1 MIWVMQMTREG
12 NARIKIASNP
22 EDLED
27 FASGEDGTKVM
38 MKTLDMQNIVP
49 ENSRLVSTMLRF
61 RATRVKYM
69 TGILG
74 KKILELYGSDN
85 EDARY
90 DLSIEI
96 VVILDKIADLVAKN
110 IDDVSQLENVA
121 MKQTIVNAIRDA
133 ESKSDDVRDD
143 LRYFT

>member
-1 MIWVMQMTREG
+1 MQMAREG

-61 RATRVKYM
+61 RAARVKYM

-96 VVILDKIADLVAKN
+96 VVILDKIADLIAKN

>member
-1 MIWVMQMTREG
+1 MQMTREG

-121 MKQTIVNAIRDA
+121 MKQTIVNAIRDT

>member
-1 MIWVMQMTREG
+1 MQMTREG
-12 NARIKIASNP
+12 NARIKIASNS

-38 MKTLDMQNIVP
+38 MTTLDMQNIVP

>member
-1 MIWVMQMTREG
+1 MAREG

-61 RATRVKYM
+61 RAARVKYM

-96 VVILDKIADLVAKN
+96 VVILDKIADLIAKN

-133 ESKSDDVRDD
+133 KSKSDDVRDD

>member
-1 MIWVMQMTREG
+1 MQMAREG

-27 FASGEDGTKVM
+27 FASGEDGMKVM

-61 RATRVKYM
+61 RAARVKYM

-96 VVILDKIADLVAKN
+96 VVILDKIADLIAKN

-133 ESKSDDVRDD
+133 KSKSDDVRDD

>member
-1 MIWVMQMTREG
+1 MQMAREG

>member
-1 MIWVMQMTREG
+1 MQMVREG

-61 RATRVKYM
+61 RAARVKYM

-96 VVILDKIADLVAKN
+96 VVILDKIADLIAKN

-133 ESKSDDVRDD
+133 KSKSDDVRDD

>member
-38 MKTLDMQNIVP
+38 MTTLDMQNIVP

>member
-1 MIWVMQMTREG
+1 MQMTREG

-133 ESKSDDVRDD
+133 KSKSDDVRDD

>member
-1 MIWVMQMTREG
+1 MQMAREG

-90 DLSIEI
+90 DLSVEI
-96 VVILDKIADLVAKN
+96 VVILDKIADLIAKN

-133 ESKSDDVRDD
+133 KSKSDDVRDD

>member
-1 MIWVMQMTREG
+1 MILVMQMAREG

-27 FASGEDGTKVM
+27 FASGEDGMKVM

-96 VVILDKIADLVAKN
+96 VVILDKIADLIAKN

-133 ESKSDDVRDD
+133 KSKSDGVRDD

>member
-1 MIWVMQMTREG
+1 MQMTREG

-38 MKTLDMQNIVP
+38 MTTLDMQNIVP

>member
-1 MIWVMQMTREG
+1 MTREG

>member
-1 MIWVMQMTREG
+1 MQMTREG

>member
-1 MIWVMQMTREG
+1 MQMVREG

-96 VVILDKIADLVAKN
+96 VVILDKIADLIAKN

-133 ESKSDDVRDD
+133 KSKSDDVRDD

>member
-1 MIWVMQMTREG
+1 
-12 NARIKIASNP
+12 
-22 EDLED
+22 
-27 FASGEDGTKVM
+27 
-38 MKTLDMQNIVP
+38 
-49 ENSRLVSTMLRF
+49 
-61 RATRVKYM
+61 M

-96 VVILDKIADLVAKN
+96 VVILDKIADLIAKN

-133 ESKSDDVRDD
+133 KSKSDDVRRSSVFYVKIQFVSNMYGVIHNRIIDG
-143 LRYFT
+143 R

>member
-1 MIWVMQMTREG
+1 MTREG

-38 MKTLDMQNIVP
+38 MTTLDMQNIVP

>member
-1 MIWVMQMTREG
+1 MQMAREG

-61 RATRVKYM
+61 RAARVKYM

-96 VVILDKIADLVAKN
+96 VVILDKIADLIAKN

-133 ESKSDDVRDD
+133 KSRSDDVRDD
-143 LRYFT
+143 LWYFT

>member
-96 VVILDKIADLVAKN
+96 VVILDKIADLIAKN

>member
-1 MIWVMQMTREG
+1 MQMAREG

-96 VVILDKIADLVAKN
+96 VVILDKIADLIAKN

-133 ESKSDDVRDD
+133 KSKSDDVRDD

>member
-1 MIWVMQMTREG
+1 MQMTREG

-38 MKTLDMQNIVP
+38 MTTLDMQNIVP

-121 MKQTIVNAIRDA
+121 MKQTIVNTIRDA
-133 ESKSDDVRDD
+133 GSKSDDVRDD

>member
-1 MIWVMQMTREG
+1 MQMAREG

-61 RATRVKYM
+61 RAARVKYM

-96 VVILDKIADLVAKN
+96 VVILDKIADLIAKN

-133 ESKSDDVRDD
+133 KSKSDDVRDD

>member
-1 MIWVMQMTREG
+1 MQMAREG

-27 FASGEDGTKVM
+27 FASGEDGMKVM

-96 VVILDKIADLVAKN
+96 VVILDKIADLIAKN

-133 ESKSDDVRDD
+133 KSKSDDVRDD

>member
-1 MIWVMQMTREG
+1 MQMTREG

-38 MKTLDMQNIVP
+38 MKTRDMQNIVP

>member
-1 MIWVMQMTREG
+1 MQMAREG

-61 RATRVKYM
+61 RAARVKYM

-96 VVILDKIADLVAKN
+96 VVILDKIADLIAKN

-133 ESKSDDVRDD
+133 KSKNGDVRDD

>member
-1 MIWVMQMTREG
+1 MQMTREG

-38 MKTLDMQNIVP
+38 MTTLEMQNIVP

>member
-1 MIWVMQMTREG
+1 MAREG

-96 VVILDKIADLVAKN
+96 VVILDKIADLIAKN

-121 MKQTIVNAIRDA
+121 MKQTIVNVIRDA
-133 ESKSDDVRDD
+133 KSKSDDVRDD

>member
-1 MIWVMQMTREG
+1 MQMTREG

-133 ESKSDDVRDD
+133 GSKSDDVRDD

>member
-1 MIWVMQMTREG
+1 
-12 NARIKIASNP
+12 
-22 EDLED
+22 
-27 FASGEDGTKVM
+27 GEDGTKVM

-121 MKQTIVNAIRDA
+121 MKQTIVNTIRDA
-133 ESKSDDVRDD
+133 GSKSDDVRDD

>member
-1 MIWVMQMTREG
+1 MQMAREG

-133 ESKSDDVRDD
+133 KSKSDDVRDD

>member
-1 MIWVMQMTREG
+1 MILVMQMAREG
-12 NARIKIASNP
+12 NARIKISSNP

-27 FASGEDGTKVM
+27 FTSGEDGTKVM

-96 VVILDKIADLVAKN
+96 VVILDKIADLIAKN

-133 ESKSDDVRDD
+133 KSKSDGVRDD

>member
-1 MIWVMQMTREG
+1 MQMAREG

-96 VVILDKIADLVAKN
+96 VVILDKIADLIAKN

-121 MKQTIVNAIRDA
+121 MKQTIVNVIRDA
-133 ESKSDDVRDD
+133 KSKSDDVRDD

>member
-1 MIWVMQMTREG
+1 MQMAREG

-61 RATRVKYM
+61 RAARVKYM

-96 VVILDKIADLVAKN
+96 VVILDKIADLIAKN

-121 MKQTIVNAIRDA
+121 MKQTIVNVIRDA
-133 ESKSDDVRDD
+133 KSKSDDVRDD

>member
-1 MIWVMQMTREG
+1 MQMTREG

-38 MKTLDMQNIVP
+38 MTTLDMQNIVP

-143 LRYFT
+143 LRYFM

>member
-1 MIWVMQMTREG
+1 MQMAREG

-96 VVILDKIADLVAKN
+96 VVILDKIADLIAKN

-133 ESKSDDVRDD
+133 KSRSDDVRDD

>member
-1 MIWVMQMTREG
+1 MILVMQMAREG

-27 FASGEDGTKVM
+27 FASGENGTKVM

-96 VVILDKIADLVAKN
+96 VVILDKIADLIAKN

-133 ESKSDDVRDD
+133 KSKSDGVRDD

>member
-1 MIWVMQMTREG
+1 MAREG

-61 RATRVKYM
+61 RAARVKYM

-96 VVILDKIADLVAKN
+96 VVILDKIADLIAKN

-133 ESKSDDVRDD
+133 KSKSDDVRDD
-143 LRYFT
+143 LWYFT

>member
-1 MIWVMQMTREG
+1 MQMTREG

-96 VVILDKIADLVAKN
+96 VVILDKIADLIAKN

>member
-1 MIWVMQMTREG
+1 MQMTREG

-96 VVILDKIADLVAKN
+96 VVILDKIADLIAKN

-133 ESKSDDVRDD
+133 KSKSDDVRDD

>member
-1 MIWVMQMTREG
+1 MILVMQMAREG

-96 VVILDKIADLVAKN
+96 VVILDKIADLIAKN

-133 ESKSDDVRDD
+133 KSKSDDVRDD